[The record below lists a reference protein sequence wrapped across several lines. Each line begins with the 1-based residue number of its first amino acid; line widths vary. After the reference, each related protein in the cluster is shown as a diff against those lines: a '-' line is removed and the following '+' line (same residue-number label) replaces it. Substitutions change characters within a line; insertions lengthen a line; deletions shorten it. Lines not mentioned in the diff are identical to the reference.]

1 MKKIYFLLNHS
12 IEFKA
17 QSYCD
22 EYLLDCDISYGTSL
36 PANVKEFD
44 LVVPWNYRKKII
56 NYKYN
61 NAVVFHSS
69 DLPEGKGWSPI
80 FNAFNKKLKEY
91 VVSAI
96 LLDDDID
103 SGNIIARAK
112 FKIKNTY
119 TAEFIR
125 KVDEEVCIKMISG
138 IISEFDHKSM
148 TGVKQDKT
156 QETYYKRRYPKDNKL
171 DIDTSI
177 KRLIP
182 TLKGCEDAHP
192 AFFEYKGDEFEISIR
207 PVENPV
213 FPKDLE
219 ISYN

>member
-12 IEFKA
+12 SEFKA

-22 EYLLDCDISYGTSL
+22 KYLFDCDISHGTSL
-36 PANVKEFD
+36 PINAQEFD
-44 LVVPWNYRKKII
+44 LVVPWSYRKKIK

-69 DLPEGKGWSPI
+69 DLPEGKGWAPI
-80 FNAFNKKLKEY
+80 FNVLNKKLKEY

-96 LLDDDID
+96 LLDDDVD
-103 SGNIIARAK
+103 SGNIIAKAK

-125 KVDEEVCIKMISG
+125 KVDEEVSIKMIAG
-138 IISEFDHKSM
+138 IISEFDNKSM
-148 TGVKQDKT
+148 VGVKQEKT
-156 QETYYKRRYPKDNKL
+156 RETYYERRYPKDNKL
-171 DIDTSI
+171 DINTPI
-177 KRLIP
+177 KQLIP
-182 TLKGCEDAHP
+182 ILKGCENTHP
-192 AFFEYKGDEFEISIR
+192 AFFEYKGDEFEITIKPR
-207 PVENPV
+207 ENPV

-219 ISYN
+219 IIYK